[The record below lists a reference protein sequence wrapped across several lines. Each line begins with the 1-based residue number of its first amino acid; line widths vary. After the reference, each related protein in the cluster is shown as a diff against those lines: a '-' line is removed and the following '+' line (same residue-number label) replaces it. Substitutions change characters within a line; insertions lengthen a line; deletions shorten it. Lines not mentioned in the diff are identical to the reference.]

1 MRPKRAALA
10 FAVISLALA
19 ALAWQPVDRHWH
31 AAHLLTSLANAPPAS
46 STEALPSSDLVET
59 DLVIPQE
66 GRTLRAR
73 CYRLASANRGHGLVV
88 AHGVHHK
95 GIDER
100 RLVPFARALAR
111 EGLVVLTPELRD
123 LADYRITLS
132 GADDIEAS
140 VLYLSQ
146 RRDWVDGPRVGVLG
160 FSFAGGLSLVAASRP
175 ALRDRLAYVASL
187 GGHHDL
193 ERVLRFFV
201 SNEIPTPTGLEKRP
215 AHEYGLVVFVYGN
228 VEAFVPEPDQDTA
241 RNLLREW
248 LKEDREAAR
257 AHAKGCTTAPCHE
270 LLGLLEEGNMQK
282 LGSRAL
288 ALIEAHPAQLAAL
301 SPKGKLATIEAP
313 VYLLHG
319 TADSVIPPGESDWA
333 AQELGPHPHRL
344 LVTPLIEHVEVSKPA
359 PITEKLALVRFMA
372 GIM

>member
-10 FAVISLALA
+10 FAVITLALA

-31 AAHLLTSLANAPPAS
+31 AAHLLTSLAYAPPAS
-46 STEALPSSDLVET
+46 SIEALPSDLVET

-66 GRTLRAR
+66 GGTLRAR
-73 CYRLASANRGHGLVV
+73 CYRLASAARGQGLVV

-146 RRDWVDGPRVGVLG
+146 QRDWVGGHRVGVLG

-175 ALRDRLAYVASL
+175 ALRGRLAYVASL
-187 GGHHDL
+187 GGHHDI

-201 SNEIPTPTGLEKRP
+201 SNEIPTPMGLEKRT

-228 VEAFVPEPDQDTA
+228 VQAFIPEPDQETA
-241 RNLLREW
+241 RSLLREW

-257 AHAKGCTTAPCHE
+257 ALAKGCTTAPCH
-270 LLGLLEEGNMQK
+270 GLLDLLEKGNVQE

-301 SPKGKLATIEAP
+301 SPKGKLHAIEAP

-319 TADSVIPPGESDWA
+319 TGDSVIPPSESDWA

-359 PITEKLALVRFMA
+359 SFTEKLALVRFMA